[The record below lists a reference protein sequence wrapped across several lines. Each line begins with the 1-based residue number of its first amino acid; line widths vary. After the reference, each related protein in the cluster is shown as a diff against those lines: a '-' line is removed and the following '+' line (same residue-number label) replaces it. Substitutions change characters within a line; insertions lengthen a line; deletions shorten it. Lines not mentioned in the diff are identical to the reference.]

1 MVKNKLVKLSAD
13 ASLVSRIL
21 DYKLDTSDYDP
32 KSISTVDRKKYMI
45 YDYINNN
52 MTWDQIKEKYGIFN
66 KTVID
71 YLKSLVKAHGY
82 EVFDVTSN
90 EKKYSKESQLKMIND
105 VIKNGKSI
113 RGVSIENKL
122 LNPSVLRTWVKA
134 YKEGDNFSE
143 KRKDINYS
151 EMFNLIEQGE
161 PYKNISK
168 KYGLAIPKIK
178 YYYGLYAKHGLEV
191 FDEIDVFK
199 IYSEK
204 EKEEIVAYYKEN
216 GKNAIKTAIH
226 FKMRNVMTLYS
237 WVKDIK
243 KEKVNINNRWY
254 EENYKKDLELAT
266 DIFNGNTDKDKLEEI
281 HQKSKTQIKYAIRL
295 VKHWGLEPFLLENRK
310 KRISDEKKK
319 ELIKELKEGN
329 EKIIEIGIKYKI
341 VSLSTLYSL
350 TKKIKNLTN

>member
-1 MVKNKLVKLSAD
+1 MGKNKLVKLSAD
-13 ASLVSRIL
+13 PCVISRIL

-32 KSISTVDRKKYMI
+32 KSISAVDRKKYMI

-52 MTWDQIKEKYGIFN
+52 MTWDQIKEKYGILY
-66 KTVID
+66 KSALD
-71 YLKSLVKAHGY
+71 YLEILVKVHGY

-90 EKKYSKESQLKMIND
+90 EKKYSKESKLKMIND
-105 VIKNGKSI
+105 VIKNRKSI
-113 RGVSIENKL
+113 RSVSIENKL
-122 LNPSVLRTWVKA
+122 LNCTVLGSWVNA
-134 YKEGDNFSE
+134 YKKGDNFLKE
-143 KRKDINYS
+143 TRYIDYS

-161 PYKNISK
+161 SYRNISK
-168 KYGLAIPKIK
+168 KYGLSIPKIK

-237 WVKDIK
+237 WIRDIK
-243 KEKVNINNRWY
+243 KEKVNNRWY

-266 DIFNGNTDKDKLEEI
+266 DIFNGNTDIAKLEEMY
-281 HQKSKTQIKYAIRL
+281 QKSRVEVMYAIRL
-295 VKHWGLEPFLLENRK
+295 VKRWGLEPFLLENRK
-310 KRISDEKKK
+310 KRIRGEKRK
-319 ELIKELKEGN
+319 ELIKEIKERK
-329 EKIIEIGIKYKI
+329 EKIIEIGVKYKI
-341 VSLSTLYSL
+341 VSLYTLYYLSR
-350 TKKIKNLTN
+350 KK

>member
-13 ASLVSRIL
+13 TSLVSRIL

-161 PYKNISK
+161 PYRNISK
-168 KYGLAIPKIK
+168 KYGLSIPKIK
-178 YYYGLYAKHGLEV
+178 YNYALYAKHGLEV

-199 IYSEK
+199 VYSEK
-204 EKEEIVAYYKEN
+204 EKEEIIAYYNEN
-216 GKNAIKTAIH
+216 EKDAIKTAIH
-226 FKMRNVMTLYS
+226 FKMRNFMTLYC
-237 WVKDIK
+237 WLRTMK
-243 KEKVNINNRWY
+243 KEKNNIHY

-266 DIFNGNTDKDKLEEI
+266 DIFNGNTDIAKLEEMY
-281 HQKSKTQIKYAIRL
+281 QKSRVEVMYAIRL
-295 VKHWGLEPFLLENRK
+295 VKRWGLEPFLLENRK
-310 KRISDEKKK
+310 KRIRGEKRK
-319 ELIKELKEGN
+319 ELIKEIKERK
-329 EKIIEIGIKYKI
+329 EKIIEIGVKYKI
-341 VSLSTLYSL
+341 VSLYTLYYLSR
-350 TKKIKNLTN
+350 KK

>member
-13 ASLVSRIL
+13 PCVVSRIL

-32 KSISTVDRKKYMI
+32 KSISAVDRKKYII

-52 MTWDQIKEKYGIFN
+52 MTRDQIKEKYGFFN
-66 KTVID
+66 KTEIN
-71 YLKSLVKAHGY
+71 YLASLVKVHGY

-90 EKKYSKESQLKMIND
+90 AKKYSKESKLKMIND
-105 VIKNGKSI
+105 VIKNRKSM

-122 LNPSVLRTWVKA
+122 LNQSVLRTWVKA
-134 YKEGDNFSE
+134 YREGDNFLE

-161 PYKNISK
+161 PYRNISK
-168 KYGLAIPKIK
+168 KYGLSIPKIK
-178 YYYGLYAKHGLEV
+178 YNYGLYAKHGLEV
-191 FDEIDVFK
+191 FDELDVFK
-199 IYSEK
+199 VYSEK
-204 EKEEIVAYYKEN
+204 EKEEIVAYYKANE
-216 GKNAIKTAIH
+216 KDAIKTAIH

-237 WVKDIK
+237 WVRGIK
-243 KEKVNINNRWY
+243 KEKVNNRWY

-266 DIFNGNTDKDKLEEI
+266 DIFNGNTDKDKLAEI
-281 HQKSKTQIKYAIRL
+281 HQKAKPQIKYAIRL